1 MKNNPTTVDDKVTER
16 ETKEQIVESSLHH
29 SNKKNDST
37 PTENNKTK
45 NETIVGDSIVQNVP
59 SHSLNKSLKRIFQ
72 GCKIV
77 VQQHKIWKAISDQ
90 PLQGNQTWLFFTMG
104 QKSNQNP
111 LDIAD
116 QIISFANSIKRSETE
131 VSILSLVPCG
141 DWLSE
146 KGKKVNKELKER
158 CAA

>member
-37 PTENNKTK
+37 PTENNTK

-77 VQQHKIWKAISDQ
+77 VQQHKI
-90 PLQGNQTWLFFTMG
+90 
-104 QKSNQNP
+104 
-111 LDIAD
+111 
-116 QIISFANSIKRSETE
+116 
-131 VSILSLVPCG
+131 
-141 DWLSE
+141 
-146 KGKKVNKELKER
+146 
-158 CAA
+158 